1 MTENK
6 RLKELQ
12 KILNFSS
19 QEKFAQVLGIKQG
32 SLSDIYRA
40 KGGIGVSSSIKRV
53 LEKEYSINIDWLET
67 GEGEM
72 LKNTNSD
79 LARPSAVSLI
89 PDNKAV
95 PLYDFQ
101 TARDLMS
108 GKAPAMMDY
117 IYIPSLTNCDGAL
130 YVRTNSMAPRI
141 QTGDIVLFKMLHT
154 NDGSYTADRIRWGD
168 IYLILFSI
176 NGDSS
181 VVLKHIQKTNDENI
195 VKLANYDKT
204 VDPYEIPLNTIKSL
218 ALVKG
223 GAFYTT
229 MD

>member
-1 MTENK
+1 MTVK
-6 RLKELQ
+6 QRLIDYIKFKNISVNRFEKACGLSTGYVGNMRVSIQ
-12 KILNFSS
+12 PDKIKIIALNFPD
-19 QEKFAQVLGIKQG
+19 LNTG
-32 SLSDIYRA
+32 
-40 KGGIGVSSSIKRV
+40 
-53 LEKEYSINIDWLET
+53 WLLT

-108 GKAPAMMDY
+108 GKVPSTMDY
-117 IYIPSLTNCDGAL
+117 LYIPSLTNCDGAL